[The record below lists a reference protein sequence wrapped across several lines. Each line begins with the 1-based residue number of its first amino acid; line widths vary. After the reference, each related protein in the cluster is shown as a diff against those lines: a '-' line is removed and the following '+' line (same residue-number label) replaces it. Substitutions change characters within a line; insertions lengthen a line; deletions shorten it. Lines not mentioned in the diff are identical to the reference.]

1 MGRPERAHL
10 AARPAPGKGWGPAA
24 ERRVSRGVVAPA
36 GSELLWTRR
45 SLPAPVGAKVP
56 WRLIP
61 ALTWDCGHPRP
72 LVVREDTT
80 AEGPVFSPLCRLQ
93 SQGHRLKEMLKVTQP
108 ASGGARSLTTR
119 KKKKNPVTKK

>member
-24 ERRVSRGVVAPA
+24 ERPVSRGVVAPA
-36 GSELLWTRR
+36 GSELPWTRR
-45 SLPAPVGAKVP
+45 SLPAAVEAKVP
-56 WRLIP
+56 RRLIP
-61 ALTWDCGHPRP
+61 ALTWDCDHPRP
-72 LVVREDTT
+72 LVVREDIT
-80 AEGPVFSPLCRLQ
+80 AEGPVFSPLCLLQ

-108 ASGGARSLTTR
+108 ASGGALPLG